1 MLTHTARTVLL
12 RAPLTARAG
21 VSSIRML
28 HSLGSD
34 KDGFVHTPIAGASKR
49 TVATHA
55 PPNPNPHRAHIDT
68 SGAKPTIPYHLRD
81 TAWKDR
87 KTGFLEIA
95 PVYVWPG
102 VVAFL
107 GFITLWYYQSTG
119 KGQLELE
126 SNQVAPKSPYH
137 EPKKRLI

>member
-1 MLTHTARTVLL
+1 MITHTARTLL
-12 RAPLTARAG
+12 RTPATARVG
-21 VSSIRML
+21 VASVRPL

-34 KDGFVHTPIAGASKR
+34 KDGFVHTPITPNKR

-55 PPNPNPHRAHIDT
+55 PPPPNPNRPHIDT
-68 SGAKPTIPYHLRD
+68 SGAKPTVPFPKLRD

-107 GFITLWYYQSTG
+107 GVITVWYYQSTG
-119 KGQLELE
+119 KGKLELE
-126 SNQVAPKSPYH
+126 SNLEPPRSPYH